1 MKFSIIALF
10 LVFAVSSCEFLEYS
24 DLEGIIDKDK
34 IIECIRGCEPVI
46 EDIVEIIK
54 IVQEKQWP
62 ELLTI
67 GAKILSD
74 VKEALNKCPLQK
86 DKEVNLE
93 GKWKKWKKKLKK
105 IVEKGKKI
113 IEKGKKIVEKGK
125 NIAEKIE
132 KGVKIVETVAP
143 IAAAVLA

>member
-10 LVFAVSSCEFLEYS
+10 LVFALSSCEYLEYS

-46 EDIVEIIK
+46 EDIVEVIK

-67 GAKILSD
+67 GAKMLND
-74 VKEALNKCPLQK
+74 VKGALNKCPLKK
-86 DKEVNLE
+86 DKETNLQ
-93 GKWKKWKKKLKK
+93 GFKKLKKKLKK
-105 IVEKGKKI
+105 IVKKATKIGKTVIKVADKVNKVI
-113 IEKGKKIVEKGK
+113 NTAKK
-125 NIAEKIE
+125 
-132 KGVKIVETVAP
+132 VAP

>member
-10 LVFAVSSCEFLEYS
+10 FVFALSSCEYLEYS

-46 EDIVEIIK
+46 EDIVEVIK
-54 IVQEKQWP
+54 IVQEKHWP

-67 GAKILSD
+67 GAKMLND

-86 DKEVNLE
+86 DNEVNLE
-93 GKWKKWKKKLKK
+93 GKWKKWKKKF
-105 IVEKGKKI
+105 KKI
-113 IEKGKKIVEKGK
+113 IKKGQKIGEKIVKGIK
-125 NIAEKIE
+125 
-132 KGVKIVETVAP
+132 VVETVAP